1 MTIYRNRMVRRVIGS
16 ITALCFLALGAFAL
30 LGNSGDLDAA
40 GQDRVFWFGI
50 TSIIAGALAL
60 AMSWLIKEIDGV
72 WCSPP
77 KRWGFP
83 HREK

>member
-1 MTIYRNRMVRRVIGS
+1 MTIYRNRLVRRVIGT
-16 ITALCFLALGAFAL
+16 ITAFCFLALGSFAL
-30 LGNSGDLDAA
+30 VGDDGGLDAA

-50 TSIIAGALAL
+50 TSIIAGLLAL
-60 AMSWLIKEIDGV
+60 AMSWLIKEIEGV

-83 HREK
+83 RKE